1 MSHESHAEVKHWR
14 HNGGSVCRN
23 NEFGVLKMNAN
34 AGQSAGTASGE
45 KSSPAQGWALP
56 SEHTRLHDPLLE
68 CLVQLTRMHGLPH
81 SAEALSAGLPLV
93 DHKLTPSLFGRAAK
107 RAGIASKIMRRELD
121 ELEPA
126 LLPVVLLLEEKS
138 ACLLLAWEKE
148 GEQARVVFP
157 ELGEASVMI
166 SRKDLAARY
175 TGMAIFARPEFRFD
189 RRTPQVGNVK
199 RRHWFW
205 GAITENIPVY
215 RDVLLAAALIN
226 VFALAMPLFT
236 MNVYNRVVPNQAV
249 ETLWLLAAGLALIL
263 FFDFG
268 LRLLRGYFIDLAGKR
283 VDVDLSSRIM
293 ERVLGIRMENRPV
306 SVGSFAANLRSFETV
321 RDFITSATVTAL
333 IDLPFAILFLVVIAW
348 IDIPMFIPVV
358 VGMVVVAGYAW
369 LVQAKMH
376 DLSETTYRA
385 GAMRNANL
393 VESLVGLETVKA
405 LGAEGV
411 MQRKWERSAIFLAR
425 VSNQLRLLAATTTN
439 SAAWMQQ
446 LVSLAII
453 ILGVYRIGDASLTMG
468 GLIACS
474 MLSARAMAPLG
485 QVAGLLTQYH
495 NATTSLTSLNG
506 IMDKE
511 AERDGEA
518 SFVSRPVFKGEI
530 DFKDVEFGYPGDNG
544 EALRKVSFHI
554 KPGEHVALIGRVGS
568 GKSTLLR
575 LILGLYQPKSGT
587 IRIDSVD
594 IRQLD
599 PVQLRRNVGYV
610 PQDATLF
617 FGSLKENILL
627 ATPHLDDADLLTAAE
642 VAGLSDMV
650 NSHPRGFDM
659 VVGERGESLS
669 GGQRQGVAIARAV
682 VHNPPIL
689 LMDEPTGSMDHS
701 SEDTI
706 KRNLRQFGAGK
717 TMLIVTHRTT
727 LLDLVDRIIV
737 VDNGKIVADGPKDR
751 VVEALRQG
759 RVEKAS

>member
-1 MSHESHAEVKHWR
+1 MISE
-14 HNGGSVCRN
+14 
-23 NEFGVLKMNAN
+23 
-34 AGQSAGTASGE
+34 AGQVKGTTIKTEASTAKQPSGWDMPGE
-45 KSSPAQGWALP
+45 Q
-56 SEHTRLHDPLLE
+56 ERVHDPLLE
-68 CLVQLTRMHGLPH
+68 CLFLLTRMHGTPY
-81 SAEALSAGLPLV
+81 SREALSAGLPLV
-93 DHKLTPSLFGRAAK
+93 EHKLTPSLFARAAK
-107 RAGIASKIMRRELD
+107 RAGITSKIMRRELGKI
-121 ELEPA
+121 ETA
-126 LLPVVLLLEEKS
+126 LLPVVLLLKENS
-138 ACLLLAWEKE
+138 ACLLVAWE

-157 ELGEASVMI
+157 ELGEAAVVI
-166 SRKDLAARY
+166 TRAELEERY
-175 TGMAIFARPEFRFD
+175 VGMAIFARPEYRMD
-189 RRTPQVGNVK
+189 RRAPEVGNVK

-205 GAITENIPVY
+205 GALIENLPVY

-226 VFALAMPLFT
+226 VFAVAMPLFT
-236 MNVYNRVVPNQAV
+236 MNVYNRVVPNKAV
-249 ETLWLLAAGLALIL
+249 ETLWVLAVGLSFVL
-263 FFDFG
+263 FFDFA

-333 IDLPFAILFLVVIAW
+333 IDLPFAILFLVVMAW

-358 VGMVVVAGYAW
+358 VGMAVVAGYAW

-405 LGAEGV
+405 LGAEGI

-425 VSNQLRLLAATTTN
+425 VSNQLRLLAATTVN

-446 LVSLAII
+446 LVALAII
-453 ILGVYRIGDASLTMG
+453 VVGVYRIGSAELTMG

-474 MLSARAMAPLG
+474 MLSARAMAPFG

-495 NATTSLTSLNG
+495 NATTALTSLNE
-506 IMDKE
+506 IMGKS
-511 AERDGEA
+511 AERDDET
-518 SFVSRPVFKGEI
+518 SFVSRPVFEGEI
-530 DFKDVEFGYPGDNG
+530 DFKDVEFSYPGDNG

-554 KPGEHVALIGRVGS
+554 KPGEHVAMIGRVGS

-575 LILGLYQPKSGT
+575 LILGLYQPTGGAV
-587 IRIDSVD
+587 RIDGVD

-599 PVQLRRNVGYV
+599 PTQLRRNIGYV
-610 PQDATLF
+610 PQDSMLF

-627 ATPHLDDADLLTAAE
+627 SSPHLDAADLLTAAQ

-650 NSHPRGFDM
+650 NAHPRGFDM

-706 KRNLRQFGAGK
+706 KRNLREYGAGK
-717 TMLIVTHRTT
+717 TMVIVTHRTT

-737 VDNGKIVADGPKDR
+737 MDNGKIVADGPKDR
-751 VVEALRQG
+751 VIEALRQG

>member
-1 MSHESHAEVKHWR
+1 MVE
-14 HNGGSVCRN
+14 
-23 NEFGVLKMNAN
+23 
-34 AGQSAGTASGE
+34 
-45 KSSPAQGWALP
+45 
-56 SEHTRLHDPLLE
+56 
-68 CLVQLTRMHGLPH
+68 
-81 SAEALSAGLPLV
+81 
-93 DHKLTPSLFGRAAK
+93 HKLTPSLFARAAK
-107 RAGIASKIMRRELD
+107 RAGITSKIMRREL
-121 ELEPA
+121 EKIETT
-126 LLPVVLLLEEKS
+126 LLPVVLLLKENS
-138 ACLLLAWEKE
+138 ACLLLAWESG

-157 ELGEASVMI
+157 ELGEASVVI
-166 SRKDLAARY
+166 TRAQLEERY
-175 TGMAIFARPEFRFD
+175 VGLAIFARPEYRFD
-189 RRTPQVGNVK
+189 RRAPEVGRVQ

-205 GAITENIPVY
+205 GALTENMPVY

-226 VFALAMPLFT
+226 VFALAMPLLT
-236 MNVYNRVVPNQAV
+236 MNVYNRVVPNQAF
-249 ETLWLLAAGLALIL
+249 ETLWMLAIGLCLIL

-283 VDVDLSSRIM
+283 VDVDLSTRIM

-333 IDLPFAILFLVVIAW
+333 IDLPFAILFLVVMAW

-358 VGMVVVAGYAW
+358 VGMAVVAGYAW

-425 VSNQLRLLAATTTN
+425 VSNQLRLLAATTVN

-446 LVSLAII
+446 LVSLAVII
-453 ILGVYRIGDASLTMG
+453 IGVYRIGSAELTMG

-474 MLSARAMAPLG
+474 MLAARAMAPFG

-495 NATTSLTSLNG
+495 NATTALTSLNE
-506 IMDKE
+506 IMGKS
-511 AERDGEA
+511 AERDDEI
-518 SFVSRPVFKGEI
+518 SFVSRPVFEGEI
-530 DFKDVEFGYPGDNG
+530 DFKDVEFSYPGDNG

-554 KPGEHVALIGRVGS
+554 KPGEHVAMIGRVGS

-575 LILGLYQPKSGT
+575 MILGLYQPTGGAV
-587 IRIDSVD
+587 RIDGVN

-599 PVQLRRNVGYV
+599 PTQLRRNIGYV
-610 PQDATLF
+610 PQDSTLF

-627 ATPHLDDADLLTAAE
+627 ASPHLDAADLLEAAR

-650 NSHPRGFDM
+650 NAHPRGFDM

-689 LMDEPTGSMDHS
+689 LLDEPTGSMDHS

-706 KRNLRQFGAGK
+706 KRNLREYGAGK
-717 TMLIVTHRTT
+717 TMVIVTHRTT

-737 VDNGKIVADGPKDR
+737 MDSGKIVADGPKER
-751 VVEALRQG
+751 VIEALRQG